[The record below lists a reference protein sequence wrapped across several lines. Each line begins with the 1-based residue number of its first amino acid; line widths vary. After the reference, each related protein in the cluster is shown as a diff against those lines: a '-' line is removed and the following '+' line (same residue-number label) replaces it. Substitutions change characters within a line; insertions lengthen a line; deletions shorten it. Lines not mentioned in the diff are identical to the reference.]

1 MRPRD
6 GVVVGQ
12 DVSEQ
17 TLRDVSQAFGNR
29 IEPAVVL
36 TIEHLVTEDGK
47 SYVKVTFSGDGR
59 PYACDGR
66 YRVRSADEDLP
77 MGAAMLEQMMLE
89 RAARK
94 SPWDRRPSGRPLS
107 DVDEGALR
115 RFVEEGN
122 ACGRIEAP
130 YSNAGEVL
138 GRLSLVSADGTL
150 TNAAA
155 VLFCPSRAGARLKA
169 GILADHSRVDI
180 LDLQQY
186 DGPAYELIRRAEA
199 YVLSNIRRRLVI
211 DGSIEREEVPEIPRE
226 AFREAIV
233 NAFCHRDWSDCG
245 TAVQID
251 IYPDA
256 VDITNPGTFPKS
268 CTPEMYLSGEEVTP
282 HSRNPLIASTLF
294 RSKAI
299 ESFGSGIRRIRGA
312 CDRAGVH
319 FEYLQGRDA
328 TTVRFHRND
337 PFGAQG
343 AESEEAHAG
352 SGKVPAKFRERARR
366 AVGARA
372 RSMALPRGGRHLED
386 GGHSRSPG
394 HQRPSDEKGPRQAH
408 RKRAGRA
415 RRAVSGAQIPPDW
428 LSQREVRTALAVTIV
443 LRPYRLRRANSKS
456 RTFAGQNGRRPGKCR
471 QQMSGNDERHR
482 EGRVATPPPP
492 AESSRVVLQP
502 AASAPLRA
510 RLGAAPSGAPK
521 ALSTAVPAV
530 PAVYWSARAV
540 VECGICSQPKGL
552 PLSEGVNPIRAACP
566 RARPLRSRET
576 RRRPSREASG
586 RRCGRPSSK
595 RGSCA
600 RAARAPCRGP
610 PPRPSSR
617 RGSRR
622 R

>member
-1 MRPRD
+1 MNLGMENETTEHKRSTSEMREAMESVASILNKHGSGTLYFGVRPRD
-6 GVVVGQ
+6 GEVVGQ
-12 DVSEQ
+12 DVSEK

-29 IEPAVVL
+29 IEPAVVP
-36 TIEHLVTEDGK
+36 TIERLITEDGK
-47 SYVKVTFSGDGR
+47 SYVKVTFSGDDR

-89 RAARK
+89 RAARRNA
-94 SPWDRRPSGRPLS
+94 WDRRPSCRPLA
-107 DVDEGALR
+107 DVDEDALR

-130 YSNAGEVL
+130 YSSAGEVL
-138 GRLSLVSADGTL
+138 RRLDLVAADGTL

-256 VDITNPGTFPKS
+256 VDITNPGTFPKG

-312 CDRAGVH
+312 CDKAGVN

-343 AESEEAHAG
+343 VESEGVRAG
-352 SGKVPAKFRERARR
+352 SGKVPAKFRQSSGNELEGLSERERAAWRYLAEAGLSRTADIAGALGISDRATRKVLDRLIANGLVEPVGQSRARR
-366 AVGARA
+366 
-372 RSMALPRGGRHLED
+372 
-386 GGHSRSPG
+386 
-394 HQRPSDEKGPRQAH
+394 
-408 RKRAGRA
+408 
-415 RRAVSGAQIPPDW
+415 
-428 LSQREVRTALAVTIV
+428 
-443 LRPYRLRRANSKS
+443 YRLI
-456 RTFAGQNGRRPGKCR
+456 G
-471 QQMSGNDERHR
+471 
-482 EGRVATPPPP
+482 
-492 AESSRVVLQP
+492 
-502 AASAPLRA
+502 
-510 RLGAAPSGAPK
+510 
-521 ALSTAVPAV
+521 
-530 PAVYWSARAV
+530 
-540 VECGICSQPKGL
+540 
-552 PLSEGVNPIRAACP
+552 
-566 RARPLRSRET
+566 
-576 RRRPSREASG
+576 
-586 RRCGRPSSK
+586 
-595 RGSCA
+595 
-600 RAARAPCRGP
+600 
-610 PPRPSSR
+610 
-617 RGSRR
+617 
-622 R
+622 